1 MENEKKEIIDVE
13 GHSKNGKDVPKGKHY
28 QIRIDRD
35 KYTVDVECMTGRE
48 LLTLAGKV
56 PVEKY
61 QLNMKLKG
69 GEVKKVGYDEK
80 ICFTKPGLE
89 RFMTLPLDSTE
100 G

>member
-1 MENEKKEIIDVE
+1 MEKEKKEIIDVE
-13 GHSKNGKDVPKGKHY
+13 EHAKNGKGVPKGKRY
-28 QIRIDRD
+28 QIRIDRE

-48 LLTLAGKV
+48 ILTLAGKV

-80 ICFTKPGLE
+80 ICFTMPGLE
-89 RFMTLPLDSTE
+89 RFMTLPLDSIE

>member
-13 GHSKNGKDVPKGKHY
+13 EHAKNGKDVPKGKRY
-28 QIRIDRD
+28 QIRIDRE

-48 LLTLAGKV
+48 ILTLADKI

-61 QLNMKLKG
+61 QLNMKLRG

-80 ICFTKPGLE
+80 ICFTMPGLE